1 MTSFASSLLSLGLFF
16 MITFQSC
23 MMTKTS
29 VGEYKEQAGQEYV
42 YAKGKQMWLFW
53 GLIPMGRTNVN
64 TPKDGNCEVITKYTV
79 GDVLVTVLT
88 AGIVKT
94 YTIKVMAKK
103 PESSSGG

>member
-1 MTSFASSLLSLGLFF
+1 
-16 MITFQSC
+16 

-88 AGIVKT
+88 VGIVKT